1 MEQLT
6 NAEKRERYLF
16 ACITLFQTAG
26 EIIAAEGYG
35 FSDEMPDEEPRQII
49 EDLLEVIY
57 QLSERTGLTFDGIQM
72 KHGAIIKNVNIQE
85 N

>member
-1 MEQLT
+1 
-6 NAEKRERYLF
+6 
-16 ACITLFQTAG
+16 
-26 EIIAAEGYG
+26 
-35 FSDEMPDEEPRQII
+35 MPDEEPMQII
-49 EDLLEVIY
+49 EDIIEIIY

>member
-16 ACITLFQTAG
+16 ACITLFQTAS
-26 EIIAAEGYG
+26 EIIEAEGFD

-49 EDLLEVIY
+49 EDLLEII
-57 QLSERTGLTFDGIQM
+57 ERISVHQQHLVLTKLDFLLP
-72 KHGAIIKNVNIQE
+72 
-85 N
+85 